1 MTIITLLFY
10 LVVVFCLPSIVYQLA
25 ELLEIQRREEYN
37 HAQNF
42 NEIQRNYGAA
52 SESVSN

>member
-25 ELLEIQRREEYN
+25 ELLEIKRREEYN

-42 NEIQRNYGAA
+42 NEIQRNYGTA